1 MSYEFQEYPKWI
13 YPANGDPL
21 IVNNQDEEN
30 EHEAPAEPV
39 SEPEPVDETVQ
50 SDAPDARPDAP
61 DAPVNLLNTVI
72 NFDRRKPGR
81 PSKAETEARIAASR

>member
-1 MSYEFQEYPKWI
+1 MPNEFQEYPKWI

-21 IVNNQDEEN
+21 IVNNPEEEN
-30 EHEAPAEPV
+30 EHELPAEPV
-39 SEPEPVDETVQ
+39 SEPAPAVQ
-50 SDAPDARPDAP
+50 SDTSDARPDAL
-61 DAPVNLLNTVI
+61 DATVNLLNTVV